1 MYLRQKITRE
11 GHFEPILMHSPGWL
25 TPIITRAASNGS
37 IYFPTQTANKLN
49 TLINASIIFN
59 PTITA
64 AMVMV
69 LDNGESNQTFRG
81 NSNGWAFHTL
91 NPSSVYTPNAESSL
105 CTPSLGVSHAESSV
119 YTLNPACTRRRWA
132 FHTLNPACTR

>member
-1 MYLRQKITRE
+1 
-11 GHFEPILMHSPGWL
+11 MHSPGWL

-64 AMVMV
+64 AAMVMV

-81 NSNGWAFHTL
+81 NSNR
-91 NPSSVYTPNAESSL
+91 Y
-105 CTPSLGVSHAESSV
+105 AESSV
-119 YTLNPACTRRRWA
+119 
-132 FHTLNPACTR
+132 FHTLNPACFTR